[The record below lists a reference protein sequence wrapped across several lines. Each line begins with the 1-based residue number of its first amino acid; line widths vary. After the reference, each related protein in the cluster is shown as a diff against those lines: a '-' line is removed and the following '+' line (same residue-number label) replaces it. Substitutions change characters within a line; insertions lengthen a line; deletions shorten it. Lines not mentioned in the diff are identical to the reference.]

1 MANLFLVASGGTG
14 MRCLQSIIQM
24 CSLGMFPGKTIHVL
38 LLETDEENKDKR
50 NTENLVKWYQQ
61 ITSNPVDKNGKVNSN
76 HSSVGAYFSAQIKLY
91 TFVPDYS
98 KESTR
103 NFVVLSQVE
112 RGNSE
117 INHKLAN
124 IFYEEGVQ
132 EFNLAHG
139 YRAQAHLGAYL
150 MYHAIIDEVRQA
162 MSSDNYRN
170 SSSLWKFINT
180 VQTSTKDGARVF
192 ALGST
197 FGGTGA
203 STIPV
208 ITRGITDSCKLL
220 TDDKIQMDNIYYG
233 AVVISDYFTFNP
245 PSDAHKK
252 EDKVIAQSEFF
263 EHNSASALMYYVND
277 PTILATY
284 KRLYLLGWGDFKK
297 YNTDKYKEEFFR
309 SKNNGKTA
317 TGGKNQTNPAHIIEL
332 FGAYAAKHFFDDK
345 VTPLDTLKNIKT
357 TEFRYK
363 TLETEGAEIKE
374 PEISFEDLYSIKDE
388 SIHEDVKKNFVGFVT
403 LAAIVNQYYFQSI
416 SIFLDNLKQ
425 YNINYEFSETE
436 KEALDSYLE
445 YFYNIKADSSMASKF
460 IPGWVRQLYLTFHG
474 ETGNP
479 GTKFFGLSGDVFGK
493 EPKNWFNNFT
503 SFSKNEKK
511 AIDLFIGKMLSLN
524 KTGKSPSRLPQFM
537 EHIRQAFSDFEI
549 VNGLKKQVEEV

>member
-1 MANLFLVASGGTG
+1 MANLFIVASGGTG
-14 MRCLQSIIQM
+14 MRCLQSVIQM
-24 CSLGMFPGKTIHVL
+24 CSLGMFPGKTIHIL

-50 NTENLVKWYQQ
+50 NTENLVKWYKHL
-61 ITSNPVDKNGKVNSN
+61 SNKSDNANNSN
-76 HSSVGAYFSAQIKLY
+76 GSNSSVGSYFSAQIKLY

-150 MYHAIIDEVRQA
+150 MYHAIIDEVRKA
-162 MSSDNYRN
+162 ISSDNYKN
-170 SSSLWKFINT
+170 SSELWSFINT

-233 AVVISDYFTFNP
+233 GVVLSDYFTFNP
-245 PSDAHKK
+245 PSDAHKEK
-252 EDKVIAQSEFF
+252 DKVVAQSEFF

-297 YNTDKYKEEFFR
+297 YNTDKYKEEFFK
-309 SKNNGKTA
+309 SKNGDKTA
-317 TGGKNQTNPAHIIEL
+317 TGGKNQTNPAHVLEL
-332 FGAYAAKHFFDDK
+332 FGAFAAKHFFDEK
-345 VTPLDTLKNIKT
+345 TTTLNELKNLKK

-363 TLETEGAEIKE
+363 TLEAEGTENKQPEIK
-374 PEISFEDLYSIKDE
+374 FEDLFVVKDE
-388 SIHEDVKKNFVGFVT
+388 SVHDEIKRNFVGFLT
-403 LAAIVNQYYFQSI
+403 LSAIVNKYYNQSI
-416 SIFLDNLKQ
+416 SMFLGNLKQ
-425 YNINYEFSETE
+425 YNINYKLKETE

-445 YFYNIKADSSMASKF
+445 YFYNIKADSSMAETS

-474 ETGNP
+474 ETGSP
-479 GTKFFGLSGDVFGK
+479 GNKFFGLSGDVFAK

-503 SFSKNEKK
+503 LLVNDENK
-511 AIDLFIGKMLSLN
+511 AMDCFMEKMLFFN
-524 KTGKSPSRLPQFM
+524 KTGKSPSGLTQFM
-537 EHIRQAFSDFEI
+537 DHIRQAVSDIEI
-549 VNGLKKQVEEV
+549 VDNLKKQTEEV

>member
-14 MRCLQSIIQM
+14 MRCLQSFIQM
-24 CSLGMFPGKTIHVL
+24 CALGMFPGKTIHIL

-61 ITSNPVDKNGKVNSN
+61 ITNNPGDDNSSSNDNN
-76 HSSVGAYFSAQIKLY
+76 SSVGPYFSAQVKLY

-139 YRAQAHLGAYL
+139 YRAQTHLGAYL
-150 MYHAIIDEVRQA
+150 MYHAIIDEVRKA
-162 MSSDNYRN
+162 MSNDIYKN
-170 SSSLWKFINT
+170 SSELWSFINT
-180 VQTSTKDGARVF
+180 VQTSSKDGARVF

-203 STIPV
+203 SSIPI

-233 AVVISDYFTFNP
+233 AVVLSDYFTFNP

-252 EDKVIAQSEFF
+252 KDKVIAQSEFF

-277 PTILATY
+277 PTILSTY
-284 KRLYLLGWGDFKK
+284 KRLYLLGWGDFRK
-297 YNTDKYKEEFFR
+297 YNTDKYKEDFFK
-309 SKNNGKTA
+309 SKSSDKTA
-317 TGGKNQTNPAHIIEL
+317 TGGKNQTNPAHILEL
-332 FGAYAAKHFFDDK
+332 FGAYAAKHFFDEK
-345 VTPLDTLKNIKT
+345 TTTLSVLKNTKT
-357 TEFRYK
+357 TQFRYK
-363 TLETEGAEIKE
+363 TLEAEGTENKE
-374 PEISFEDLYSIKDE
+374 PEVKFEDLYAIKDE
-388 SIHEDVKKNFVGFVT
+388 SIQDDIRNNFVGFVT
-403 LAAIVNQYYFQSI
+403 LAAIVNNYFDKST
-416 SIFLDNLKQ
+416 SMLLSNLKR
-425 YNINYEFSETE
+425 YNMNYELSETE

-445 YFYNIKADSSMASKF
+445 YFYDIEADSSMAAKS

-479 GTKFFGLSGDVFGK
+479 GNKFFGLSGDVFGK
-493 EPKNWFNNFT
+493 EPKNWFNNFALLA
-503 SFSKNEKK
+503 KDENK
-511 AIDLFIGKMLSLN
+511 AMDLFIGKMLALN
-524 KTGKSPSRLPQFM
+524 KTGKSPSRLAQFL
-537 EHIRQAFSDFEI
+537 EHVRMAAWEFEI
-549 VNGLKKQVEEV
+549 IDGLKKEVEKA